1 MNQPSTRMRLTGI
14 AAVIAVALGTG
25 IVAAEGPDDPLA
37 RGFQTPPASAK
48 PRVWWH
54 WMSGNITKEGI
65 KADLEWMK
73 RTGIAGFQNF
83 DAGLETP
90 QIVAKRLV
98 YMTPGW
104 KDAFKY
110 TAVLADELGLE
121 MAIAGSPGWSESGGP
136 WVTPAQAMKK
146 YVWSETR
153 LEGGRPFS
161 GVLPKPPSTTGPY
174 QNLGGRHEGFGEGS
188 KAAPPEFYADSA
200 VVAFRV
206 PENDRTPAELGAKV
220 TSSGGA
226 FDLAVLTDGDLAE
239 AVLLPA
245 APVDGK
251 SWIQFAYD
259 RPQAV
264 RGLTLIVARGERRGD
279 YDLPELEASDDG
291 RDFRSVMTL
300 PGDAVTLAFAPVT
313 AKYFRLSVR
322 TKAPRPGPGSPAA
335 PDKPAGIPVA
345 ELVLHAVSPVNR
357 FQDKAAFDI
366 ATDIYSLA
374 TPAVPDGDAVAKAD
388 VVDLTSRMRPNGRLD
403 WTPPAGRWT
412 VLRFGYSLTGA
423 RNSPASP
430 EATGLEVDKLDRAHV
445 KAYFENYLDQYKSA
459 TGGLMGQRGLQ
470 YVITDSWE
478 AGVANWTD
486 RMFDAFSKRRGYDM
500 RPWLPVLAGRVVAS
514 AEASD
519 RFLWDFRKTL
529 GDLVAENHYDQLTD
543 ILRARNMGRYTESHE
558 SGRAFIGD
566 GMDVK
571 RLADIPMSAT
581 WLERPG
587 KASRQHDAD
596 VRESASVAHIYGQN
610 LVAAESLTVYRNA
623 WAYSPE
629 TLKSTAD
636 RMMTNGLNRFV
647 IHTSVHQ
654 PVDDKIPGL
663 GLGPFGQWFTRHE
676 TWADMALPWTTY
688 LARSSYMLQQGRF
701 VADVL
706 YFYGED
712 SNVTA
717 LFGAKLPDIPS
728 GYSFDFVNP
737 DALLKRLSVADGRI
751 TTESGMSYRLLA
763 LDPNS
768 RHMSL
773 PVLRK
778 IRDLVAAGAAVV
790 GPEPIDSPSLADDPA
805 EFRALADEVWGGAGK
820 GRVLEKETV
829 AQALAAIGAEP
840 DFSFTRPREDTQLAF
855 VHRAL
860 RDGDIYWV
868 VNGNTRPETV
878 EASFRVTGK
887 APELWHAETG
897 AVEPAS
903 YLVANGRTVVP
914 LRLEP
919 DDAVFVVFRKPA
931 EAPAR
936 ALPEA
941 VETVLATVGG
951 AWDVAFQPGRGAP
964 ATASFATLHS
974 WSADPDPGIRYF
986 SGKGTYSTTV
996 EAPAEWF
1003 KAGAR
1008 LWLDLGDVKNLAE
1021 VTVNGQP
1028 LGTVWKTPFRVDA
1041 TAALKPGA
1049 NTLEIKVANLWVNRL
1064 IGDKQ
1069 PGVTKTYT
1077 YTAVEFYK
1085 ADSSLLPSGLLG
1097 PVRVL
1102 RSEIH

>member
-1 MNQPSTRMRLTGI
+1 M
-14 AAVIAVALGTG
+14 
-25 IVAAEGPDDPLA
+25 
-37 RGFQTPPASAK
+37 
-48 PRVWWH
+48 
-54 WMSGNITKEGI
+54 
-65 KADLEWMK
+65 
-73 RTGIAGFQNF
+73 
-83 DAGLETP
+83 
-90 QIVAKRLV
+90 
-98 YMTPGW
+98 
-104 KDAFKY
+104 
-110 TAVLADELGLE
+110 
-121 MAIAGSPGWSESGGP
+121 
-136 WVTPAQAMKK
+136 
-146 YVWSETR
+146 
-153 LEGGRPFS
+153 
-161 GVLPKPPSTTGPY
+161 
-174 QNLGGRHEGFGEGS
+174 
-188 KAAPPEFYADSA
+188 
-200 VVAFRV
+200 
-206 PENDRTPAELGAKV
+206 
-220 TSSGGA
+220 
-226 FDLAVLTDGDLAE
+226 
-239 AVLLPA
+239 
-245 APVDGK
+245 
-251 SWIQFAYD
+251 
-259 RPQAV
+259 
-264 RGLTLIVARGERRGD
+264 
-279 YDLPELEASDDG
+279 
-291 RDFRSVMTL
+291 
-300 PGDAVTLAFAPVT
+300 
-313 AKYFRLSVR
+313 
-322 TKAPRPGPGSPAA
+322 
-335 PDKPAGIPVA
+335 A
-345 ELVLHAVSPVNR
+345 ELVLHTVSPVNR

-388 VVDLTSRMRPNGRLD
+388 VVDLTSKMRADGRLD

-445 KAYFENYLDQYKSA
+445 KAYFDNYLDQYKSA

-500 RPWLPVLAGRVVAS
+500 RPWLPVLAGRVVES

-587 KASRQHDAD
+587 KASRHHDAD

-728 GYSFDFVNP
+728 GYNFDFVNA
-737 DALLKRLSVADGRI
+737 DALLHRLSVADGRI
-751 TTESGMSYRLLA
+751 TTASGMSYRLLA

-773 PVLRK
+773 AVLRK
-778 IRDLVAAGAAVV
+778 IRDLVERRRRRRRPTDPSTAPAWPTIRRNSAPSPTRSGAAP
-790 GPEPIDSPSLADDPA
+790 GRAGSSKKRPSPRRWPRSARRPTS
-805 EFRALADEVWGGAGK
+805 RTPNP
-820 GRVLEKETV
+820 GRT
-829 AQALAAIGAEP
+829 
-840 DFSFTRPREDTQLAF
+840 
-855 VHRAL
+855 
-860 RDGDIYWV
+860 
-868 VNGNTRPETV
+868 
-878 EASFRVTGK
+878 
-887 APELWHAETG
+887 
-897 AVEPAS
+897 PAS
-903 YLVANGRTVVP
+903 RSSTARSATATSTGSST
-914 LRLEP
+914 
-919 DDAVFVVFRKPA
+919 AT
-931 EAPAR
+931 PAR
-936 ALPEA
+936 K
-941 VETVLATVGG
+941 
-951 AWDVAFQPGRGAP
+951 RSRP
-964 ATASFATLHS
+964 A
-974 WSADPDPGIRYF
+974 SA
-986 SGKGTYSTTV
+986 
-996 EAPAEWF
+996 
-1003 KAGAR
+1003 
-1008 LWLDLGDVKNLAE
+1008 
-1021 VTVNGQP
+1021 
-1028 LGTVWKTPFRVDA
+1028 
-1041 TAALKPGA
+1041 
-1049 NTLEIKVANLWVNRL
+1049 
-1064 IGDKQ
+1064 
-1069 PGVTKTYT
+1069 
-1077 YTAVEFYK
+1077 
-1085 ADSSLLPSGLLG
+1085 
-1097 PVRVL
+1097 
-1102 RSEIH
+1102 